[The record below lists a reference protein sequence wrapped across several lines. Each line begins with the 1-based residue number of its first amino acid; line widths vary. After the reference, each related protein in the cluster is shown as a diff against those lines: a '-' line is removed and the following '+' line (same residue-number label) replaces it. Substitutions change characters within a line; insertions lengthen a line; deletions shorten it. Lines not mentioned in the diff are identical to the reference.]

1 MSDFAFSL
9 APDAAAAVQGWLAQL
24 KTERRMSPKTIEAYA
39 RDLGQFASFMANHL
53 GGAPDNAGLAAL
65 TASDFRAFLA
75 RRRKQGAES
84 RTLARQLSS
93 LRSFYRHAEKLGL
106 FRNAALSAI
115 RSPKLPHAVPK
126 PLSVEK
132 AKALTKADQLVT
144 CGTPPW
150 VQARDEAVLT
160 LLYGCGL
167 RISEALS
174 LTTAQLVADVLTIT
188 GKGNK
193 TRIVPLLPAARA
205 AVARYLDLCPFA
217 LPPKQ
222 PMFRGVK
229 GGPLNARNI
238 QLLIARLRGAL
249 GLPESATP
257 HALRHSFASHL
268 LAHGADLRVIQELLG
283 HASLSTTQVYTE
295 VNRAHLL
302 EQYRKAH
309 PRV

>member
-1 MSDFAFSL
+1 MSGFALTLS
-9 APDAAAAVQGWLAQL
+9 PDAAAAAQGWLAAL
-24 KTERRMSPKTIEAYA
+24 KTERRMSARTLEAYA
-39 RDLGQFASFMANHL
+39 RDFGQFAGFMAEHL
-53 GGAPDNAGLAAL
+53 GAPPGNTDLAAL

-75 RRRKQGAES
+75 RRRKEGAES

-93 LRSFYRHAEKLGL
+93 LRSFYRHAEKQGL
-106 FRNAALSAI
+106 FRNPALSAI

-132 AKALTKADQLVT
+132 ATALAKADQLET
-144 CGTPPW
+144 AGALPW

-167 RISEALS
+167 RISEALALS
-174 LTTAQLVADVLTIT
+174 TAQLVADVLTIT

-249 GLPESATP
+249 GLPDTATP

-302 EQYRKAH
+302 AQYRKAH
-309 PRV
+309 PRA

>member
-1 MSDFAFSL
+1 MA
-9 APDAAAAVQGWLAQL
+9 G
-24 KTERRMSPKTIEAYA
+24 KTIEAYA
-39 RDLGQFASFMANHL
+39 RDLAQFAGFIAGHL
-53 GGAPDNAGLAAL
+53 GEAPGNRALAEL
-65 TASDFRAFLA
+65 TVSDFRAFLA
-75 RRRKQGAES
+75 RRRKDGAES

-93 LRSFYRHAEKLGL
+93 LRSFYRFAEKRGL

-115 RSPKLPHAVPK
+115 RSPKLPHALPK
-126 PLSVEK
+126 PLSPEK
-132 AKALTKADQLVT
+132 ARALVAADALVT
-144 CGTPPW
+144 AETPRW
-150 VQARDEAVLT
+150 VLARDEAVLT
-160 LLYGCGL
+160 LLYACGL

-174 LTTAQLVADVLTIT
+174 LTPQQAGQPVLTVT

-193 TRIVPLLPAARA
+193 TRLVPLLPVARA
-205 AVARYLDLCPFA
+205 AVESYLKLCPFA
-217 LPPKQ
+217 LSPRE

-229 GGPLNARNI
+229 GGPLNARII

-249 GLPESATP
+249 GLPETATP

-268 LAHGADLRVIQELLG
+268 LSHGADLRVIQELLG

-309 PRV
+309 PRA